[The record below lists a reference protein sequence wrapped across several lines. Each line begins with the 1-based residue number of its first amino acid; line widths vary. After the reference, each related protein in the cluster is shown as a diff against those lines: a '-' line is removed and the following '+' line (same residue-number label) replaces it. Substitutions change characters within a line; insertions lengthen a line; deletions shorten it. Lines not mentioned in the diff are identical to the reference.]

1 MTLKQMPSIVEAE
14 RSILA
19 GILEDPNIID
29 KIIPYIKDGV
39 FYDSKNKRI
48 WEIINEIKSDDE
60 VIDIMNIIARLT
72 ESEKTRGI
80 TPYYLTML
88 SEDLVSIELSEHH
101 AKKIYEKFLLRE
113 IIDKSRRIAEASF
126 NNNKD
131 VYDILNETHSTI
143 GELISIKPV
152 SGFSIE
158 NALKS
163 TMDSIENSD
172 KSLISSGFSEF
183 DDLSGGMTRGELTII
198 GGRPGHGKT
207 TMMIN
212 MVKTCID
219 NGYKVLVFNREMT
232 NQEMLKKMVVL
243 ESRSL
248 SYLKVRRGIITD
260 LDESKDL
267 KESFEKV
274 KKKYNKDIFMMFD
287 NLKTFD
293 ESSVQVK
300 KFKPDIVFDD
310 YIQLISPKST
320 YQERRLQLEE
330 LVSDYKWLA
339 KSIGCTCVLLSQLN
353 RSVESRDKSRPR
365 LSDLAESG
373 AIEQTAENVIFSY
386 YPYKI
391 QMASEKSRNIIEMV
405 GSKVRYGVSGVIK
418 LGFNGDK
425 CKLYASE
432 EDMRKDLLR

>member
-1 MTLKQMPSIVEAE
+1 MPSIVEAE